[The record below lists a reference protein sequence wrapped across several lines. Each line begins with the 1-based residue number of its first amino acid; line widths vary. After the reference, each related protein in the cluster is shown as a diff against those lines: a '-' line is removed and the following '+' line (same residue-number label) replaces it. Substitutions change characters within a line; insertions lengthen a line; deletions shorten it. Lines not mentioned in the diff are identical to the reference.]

1 MILSGLNHKN
11 IINTDSLKN
20 LDLLEKNI
28 DKNKNIK
35 LKNYFDLIITNPPF
49 GTTGKISDKS
59 ILKNF
64 KLACKWNK
72 YDKSY
77 LNSEKLL
84 SHQVPEILFIER
96 CIELLKLGGKMA
108 IILPNGNLENPTLK
122 YLRHFISYTCDV
134 LSVIKLPQDTF
145 IHSGT
150 GVKTSILFLKK
161 DFNNQGLENSNNIF
175 FLK

>member
-1 MILSGLNHKN
+1 MISVKNYFEKNNLKPSNNIFGIEINSSAAKIAKLNMILSGLNHKN

-35 LKNYFDLIITNPPF
+35 NKNYFDLIITNPPF

-84 SHQVPEILFIER
+84 SHQVQRFY
-96 CIELLKLGGKMA
+96 LL
-108 IILPNGNLENPTLK
+108 
-122 YLRHFISYTCDV
+122 RDV
-134 LSVIKLPQDTF
+134 L
-145 IHSGT
+145 
-150 GVKTSILFLKK
+150 
-161 DFNNQGLENSNNIF
+161 NY
-175 FLK
+175 